1 MRRFEGLTCLLTGA
15 TGGFG
20 VATAKRLAAEG
31 AKLVLSDLE
40 TDRLESLAAELDAET
55 AVLAGD
61 VGTPRFHHDLVASA
75 LERFGR
81 LDVAINN
88 AGIANPL
95 NRLEDIPEDEAEAV
109 IRIDLMGV
117 FWALKAQIPA
127 MDQRKGGRGGAIVN
141 IASAAGV
148 GGAPTIGIYA
158 AAKHGVVGLTRTAA
172 AENARR
178 GIRVNAVCPA
188 YARTPMVEVGLLGDA
203 GASPEQAEQNLVRG
217 VPMRRLG
224 TPEEVAQAICF
235 AAAPENGFMTG
246 QTVIVDGGISAV

>member
-1 MRRFEGLTCLLTGA
+1 MKRFDGLTCLLTGA

-20 VATAKRLAAEG
+20 VVTARRLAAEG
-31 AKLVLSDLE
+31 ARLVLSDLKAE
-40 TDRLESLAAELDAET
+40 PLEALAASLDADT
-55 AVLAGD
+55 ATLAGD
-61 VGTPRFHHDLVASA
+61 VGAPQFHHDLVALA
-75 LERFGR
+75 RETFGA

-88 AGIANPL
+88 AGIANPV
-95 NRLEDIPEDEAEAV
+95 NRIEDIPEDEAEAV

-117 FWALKAQIPA
+117 FWALQAQIPA
-127 MDQRKGGRGGAIVN
+127 MDQRKGGKGGAIVN
-141 IASAAGV
+141 LASAAGV
-148 GGAPTIGIYA
+148 SGAPTIGIYA
-158 AAKHGVVGLTRTAA
+158 AAKHGVVGLSKTAA

-203 GASPEQAEQNLVRG
+203 GVSPEQAEQNLVRG

-224 TPEEVAQAICF
+224 TPDEVAQAILF

-246 QTVIVDGGISAV
+246 QSIIVDGGINAI